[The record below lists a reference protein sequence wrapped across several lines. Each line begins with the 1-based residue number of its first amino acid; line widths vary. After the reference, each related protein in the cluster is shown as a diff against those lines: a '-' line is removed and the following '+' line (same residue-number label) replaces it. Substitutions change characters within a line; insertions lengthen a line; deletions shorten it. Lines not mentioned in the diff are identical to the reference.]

1 MSLEPIARL
10 LMIAGILLLM
20 IGGLVFLLSRLGIN
34 LFQLPGDIRFQ
45 SNNLTCIIPLVSSIL
60 LSIVLTVIL
69 NLAIRFL
76 NK

>member
-10 LMIAGILLLM
+10 LMIAGILLFM

-34 LFQLPGDIRFQ
+34 LFQFPGDIRFQ

-60 LSIVLTVIL
+60 LSILLTVIL

>member
-10 LMIAGILLLM
+10 LMIAGILLFM
-20 IGGLVFLLSRLGIN
+20 IGGLIFLLSRFGIN

-60 LSIVLTVIL
+60 LSILLTVIL

>member
-10 LMIAGILLLM
+10 LMIAGIIIFLV
-20 IGGLVFLLSRLGIN
+20 GGLVFLASRLGLN

-60 LSIVLTVIL
+60 ISIVLTVAL
-69 NLAIRFL
+69 NLIIRFL

>member
-10 LMIAGILLLM
+10 LMIAGILLFM

>member
-1 MSLEPIARL
+1 MSLEPIARM
-10 LMIAGILLLM
+10 LMIVGM
-20 IGGLVFLLSRLGIN
+20 IIFLVGGLVFLASRMGFN

-60 LSIVLTVIL
+60 ISIVLTVAL
-69 NLAIRFL
+69 NLIIRFL

>member
-10 LMIAGILLLM
+10 LMIVGIIIFL
-20 IGGLVFLLSRLGIN
+20 IGGLVYLASRLGLN

-60 LSIVLTVIL
+60 ISIILTVAL
-69 NLAIRFL
+69 NLIIRFL
-76 NK
+76 NR

>member
-1 MSLEPIARL
+1 MSFEPIARL
-10 LMIAGILLLM
+10 LMIAGIILFM

-69 NLAIRFL
+69 NLVIRFL

>member
-10 LMIAGILLLM
+10 LMIVGIIIFLV
-20 IGGLVFLLSRLGIN
+20 GGLVFLASRSGLN

-60 LSIVLTVIL
+60 ISIVLTVVL
-69 NLAIRFL
+69 NLVIRFL
-76 NK
+76 NR